1 MAKPNR
7 NDAPPGPFA
16 SEYPNIA
23 QWVEDGGYVE
33 IGRTSDE
40 LPAFVKAL
48 DEGGMIWEGETE
60 YPTLDTALRAM
71 DAGIAEWLGENS

>member
-7 NDAPPGPFA
+7 NDSPPGLFA
-16 SEYPNIA
+16 SEYPNITK
-23 QWVEDGGYVE
+23 WVEEGGYIEV
-33 IGRTSDE
+33 GTTSYE

-60 YPTLDTALRAM
+60 YPTLDAALRDM
-71 DAGIAEWLGENS
+71 DAGIAEWLGQNK